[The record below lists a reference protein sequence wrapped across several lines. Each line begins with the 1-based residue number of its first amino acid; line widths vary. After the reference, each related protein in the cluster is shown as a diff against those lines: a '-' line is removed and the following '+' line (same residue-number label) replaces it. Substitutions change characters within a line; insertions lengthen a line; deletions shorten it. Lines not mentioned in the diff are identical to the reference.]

1 MKSCTNVY
9 RSYDPTSALIFHDF
23 PQNNDFCVFWKEACG
38 VPNHINAECLK
49 VCSEHF
55 ESNDYEIIY
64 EPATNSGNYKTIKRL
79 KLNAVPHLNLN
90 TLNLEEMNEALEEN
104 SRLKSQLELLQKEKT
119 ELQNKIDNMN
129 SRLARKI
136 AATQRLKQRYDQLK
150 KKRNVY
156 QRKNLLMKVFSC
168 AQIGILMKKRRVI
181 WSDDDLAMAFTL
193 RQMSNKDCYLYL
205 KETLNI
211 PLPALSCVQKWAAS
225 LPET

>member
-1 MKSCTNVY
+1 MQLCTNVY
-9 RSYDPTSALIFHDF
+9 QSYDPTSALIFHDF
-23 PQNNDFCVFWKEACG
+23 PKNKDFCAFWKEACG
-38 VPNHINAECLK
+38 LPNHFSTECLK

-64 EPATNSGNYKTIKRL
+64 EPAANGGNYKTIKRL
-79 KLNAVPHLNLN
+79 KINTVPHLNLN
-90 TLNLEEMNEALEEN
+90 HLNLEEMNEALEEN
-104 SRLKSQLELLQKEKT
+104 SRLKSQLDLLQKEKT
-119 ELQNKIDNMN
+119 ELQTKIGIMS
-129 SRLARKI
+129 SRLTKKI
-136 AATQRLKQRYDQLK
+136 TATQRFKQRYDQLK
-150 KKRNVY
+150 RKRNAY

-168 AQIGILMKKRRVI
+168 AQIGVLMKKKKVV

-225 LPET
+225 LRET